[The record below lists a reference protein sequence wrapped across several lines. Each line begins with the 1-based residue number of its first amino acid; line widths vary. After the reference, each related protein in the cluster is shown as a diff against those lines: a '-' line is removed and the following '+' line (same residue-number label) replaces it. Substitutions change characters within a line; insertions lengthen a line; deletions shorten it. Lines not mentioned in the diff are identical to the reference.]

1 MLPQLTAISTS
12 TEIESILSCIPY
24 NRLHSASPKKPIF
37 YKENQSNK
45 LELQK
50 FLMSQKF
57 SHRIDIPQIPDNPYQ
72 RDEIVQRLREIE
84 FRINKYF
91 LKAAFT
97 KFDIEN
103 RFHFV
108 VFQQETKCKKHY
120 HALLHTPDKS
130 NFRDKHTNQPF
141 FDEMKTR
148 IIRSKIHLFHQN
160 MSRHKCISSSKIF
173 SCETMQIK
181 PEELRITPIDDPDAS
196 IIYNSRDYEK
206 DPDNLFFVS
215 HKIKRFVSPHKVVSA
230 FK

>member
-1 MLPQLTAISTS
+1 MLNLNATS
-12 TEIESILSCIPY
+12 THNDIVTALSNIPH
-24 NRLHSASPKKPIF
+24 NRLCSSSPDKPIF
-37 YKENQSNK
+37 NENNYRK
-45 LELQK
+45 KIRIQK
-50 FLMSQKF
+50 FLMTKDF
-57 SHRIDIPQIPDNPYQ
+57 SHRIDIPQIPSNPYQ
-72 RDEIVQRLREIE
+72 RNEIVQRLREIE

-108 VFQQETKCKKHY
+108 VFQQETKSKKHY

-173 SCETMQIK
+173 SCETIQIN
-181 PEELRITPIDDPDAS
+181 PEELRITPINDPDAS
-196 IIYNSRDYEK
+196 IIYNSRDHEK

-215 HKIKRFVSPHKVVSA
+215 HQIKRFVSPHKVVPA

>member
-1 MLPQLTAISTS
+1 MIPQLTAISTS

-37 YKENQSNK
+37 YKENQLNK

-57 SHRIDIPQIPDNPYQ
+57 SHRIDIPQIPNNPYQ

-84 FRINKYF
+84 FRISKYF
-91 LKAAFT
+91 LKSAFT

-108 VFQQETKCKKHY
+108 VFQQDKKSKKHY

-130 NFRDKHTNQPF
+130 NFRDKHTKQPMF
-141 FDEMKTR
+141 NEMKTR
-148 IIRSKIHLFHQN
+148 LIRNKIHSFHQ
-160 MSRHKCISSSKIF
+160 SIPRYKCISSSKIF
-173 SCETMQIK
+173 SNQLLEIDPKRLLIET
-181 PEELRITPIDDPDAS
+181 IDDNDAS
-196 IIYNSRDYEK
+196 VIYNSRDHEK
-206 DPDNLFFVS
+206 DTDNFFFVS